1 MTFDAKQQELMLQQQ
16 QAMMINRGMFLQELL
31 HNANIEDKRYLFF

>member
-1 MTFDAKQQELMLQQQ
+1 MLQQQ

-31 HNANIEDKRYLFF
+31 RNANIEDKRYLFF